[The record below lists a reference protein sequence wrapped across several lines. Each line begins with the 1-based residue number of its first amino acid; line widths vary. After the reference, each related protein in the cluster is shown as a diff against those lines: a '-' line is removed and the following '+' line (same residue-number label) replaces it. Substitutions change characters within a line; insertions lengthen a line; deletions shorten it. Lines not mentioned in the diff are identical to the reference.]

1 MSDIK
6 IDKEELSKLAERRE
20 KELANHRANMK
31 KYRENPDVK
40 AKHNEYMKAYRK
52 KQQTKYAQLKDNVQP
67 DIQIDIED
75 NERKAGKTDKVG
87 KVEKADILLEI
98 PDVENKPIDGIPRK
112 DITIE
117 NRTTNVGIDEVVIP
131 MWKKTGVK
139 GVTTKTA
146 LNYYKTLANIHKIYI
161 EDDSAILDIEI
172 ITRVLTGD
180 CTKDDETYIICNLS
194 YLKGSKLIDFIQFMK
209 KKYDNPNT
217 LKGYLNPF
225 VVISSYI
232 EYFKDTYQV
241 LSKII
246 IGLNKIYEDHRDDN
260 EITEEDSS
268 KLIDYSPDK
277 IVAVIN
283 TIPDITDKLIFA
295 LYTLIPPRR
304 LEYASVIITDNK
316 DIDSLNNA
324 NYLIIDAK
332 NTKKTTF
339 VFHEYKTKKTFDK
352 QILSELPNNLLSIIY
367 SYLTFHK
374 KDVGDNLFLNSLGD
388 PLKNN
393 SFGDRITKLF
403 TKVNKIHIT
412 LRYIRMSYS
421 TYMNSLGL
429 TNNQIK
435 KRADIMAH
443 SVKTNSR
450 YKKVVVKK

>member
-1 MSDIK
+1 MSDVK
-6 IDKEELSKLAERRE
+6 ISKEENTEMTKLIQRRE

-31 KYRENPDVK
+31 KYREKPDVK

-52 KQQTKYAQLKDNVQP
+52 KQMEKYALIQKVPVVVQP
-67 DIQIDIED
+67 KVYID
-75 NERKAGKTDKVG
+75 NEVKPNVNNGY
-87 KVEKADILLEI
+87 ENSYIQQDI
-98 PDVENKPIDGIPRK
+98 G
-112 DITIE
+112 IE
-117 NRTTNVGIDEVVIP
+117 NRSTKSDIDEEVFP
-131 MWKKTGVK
+131 MWKKTGIK

-146 LNYYKTLANIHKIYI
+146 LNYYKILANIHKTYT
-161 EDDSAILDIEI
+161 EDDSSVLDIDI
-172 ITRVLTGD
+172 VTRIFTGD
-180 CTKDDETYIICNLS
+180 NTKDDETYIICNLS

-209 KKYDNPNT
+209 RKYDNPNT

-232 EYFKDTYQV
+232 DYFKDTYQV
-241 LSKII
+241 LSRII
-246 IGLNKIYEDHRDDN
+246 IGLNKIYEDKRDDN
-260 EITEEDSS
+260 EIAKEDSL

-277 IVAVIN
+277 IVTIIN
-283 TIPDITDKLIFA
+283 SINDINDKLMFA

-324 NYLIIDAK
+324 NYLIIDHK
-332 NTKKTTF
+332 NIKKTTF
-339 VFHEYKTKKTFDK
+339 VFHEYKTKKAFDK
-352 QILSELPNNLLSIIY
+352 QILTELPNNLLTILY

-374 KDVGDNLFLNSLGD
+374 KSVGDNLFLNNKGG

-403 TKVNKIHIT
+403 TKVYKIHIT

-450 YKKVVVKK
+450 YKKIIGK